1 MNLSSRLERTFR
13 RPSGAVASRSNPLAA
28 AARKQTPPL
37 GTSPHAHRLA
47 RMERLTQ
54 LLDEAI
60 RIPGTRFHIGWD
72 TIIGLIP
79 GVGDVATACM
89 SGYVIHQ
96 AWQMGVGKRTL
107 ARMAGNIAV
116 DMLVGSIPLVGD
128 FFDATFKA
136 NRRNMRLLKR
146 RLAVEATR

>member
-1 MNLSSRLERTFR
+1 MTLSSRLDRTFR
-13 RPSGAVASRSNPLAA
+13 RPSGAVNGGRNPLAA
-28 AARKQTPPL
+28 AARRTAPPL

-60 RIPGTRFHIGWD
+60 RVPGTRFHIGWD

-79 GVGDVATACM
+79 GVGDVVTACM

-96 AWQMGVGKRTL
+96 AWQMGVRKRTL
-107 ARMAGNIAV
+107 ARMMGNVAV
-116 DMLVGSIPLVGD
+116 DTVVGSIPLVGD